1 MPFRLRSDPRRD
13 VLSSATHSNWYRF
26 ETDAFSRLD
35 LQLRSYPLLGATSV
49 SLEPD
54 DEFGRAVSE
63 LVRTGDPAAGLVRL
77 TGLIAPGAYKV
88 FVRGPINLYELELR
102 LTDADLPADMFE
114 PNESFDT
121 ATRFRLLDAPEPF
134 GVLSTDNA
142 GGVYDISIHTPND
155 RDVAALPGDALLVL

>member
-35 LQLRSYPLLGATSV
+35 LQLRSYPLLGAASV

-54 DEFGRAVSE
+54 DELGRAVSE

-77 TGLIAPGAYKV
+77 TGLIAPGGIGEAQFQLVEVDRAALRAPGTAMPRPAWRRPGSGKQAATGKLKNSLSY
-88 FVRGPINLYELELR
+88 FCSRSPRGPLASSTSI
-102 LTDADLPADMFE
+102 FC
-114 PNESFDT
+114 
-121 ATRFRLLDAPEPF
+121 PEKRP
-134 GVLSTDNA
+134 
-142 GGVYDISIHTPND
+142 
-155 RDVAALPGDALLVL
+155 